1 MQLSHRCM
9 AGSAVFDEP
18 NLVSS
23 AGLVPVLVLAE
34 SAGLGMLAEQHLT
47 VPTDKG
53 ANAGWKVTSLVGG
66 MVAGADSIDGMR
78 LLRHGGMGR
87 LFARTYSPSTLGSFL
102 RSFRFGHVRQLDAV
116 AARFLAGL
124 AARSPL
130 LAGAGTVLVDVDD
143 TIIEVHGYAKQGAGF
158 GYSKVRGLNA
168 LLATAASAESAPVVV
183 AQRLRRGAANS
194 ARGAERL
201 VADALKTLWLG

>member
-66 MVAGADSIDGMR
+66 MVAGRTRSMACGCCGTAGWVGCSLGPIPP
-78 LLRHGGMGR
+78 RHW
-87 LFARTYSPSTLGSFL
+87 
-102 RSFRFGHVRQLDAV
+102 
-116 AARFLAGL
+116 ARFCVRSASATSGSWTLSPPGSWPGWRLGRRCWPALARCWSMSTTPSS
-124 AARSPL
+124 RSTATPRR
-130 LAGAGTVLVDVDD
+130 A
-143 TIIEVHGYAKQGAGF
+143 AGF
-158 GYSKVRGLNA
+158 GYLKVRGLNA

>member
-9 AGSAVFDEP
+9 TGSAVFDEP

-34 SAGLGMLAEQHLT
+34 SAGLRMLAEQHLT

-78 LLRHGGMGR
+78 LLRYGGMGR
-87 LFARTYSPSTLGSFL
+87 LFAGDLCPFDIGLVSAFVPLRPRPAAGRSRRQVLGRAGGS
-102 RSFRFGHVRQLDAV
+102 V
-116 AARFLAGL
+116 AAG
-124 AARSPL
+124 
-130 LAGAGTVLVDVDD
+130 G
-143 TIIEVHGYAKQGAGF
+143 
-158 GYSKVRGLNA
+158 
-168 LLATAASAESAPVVV
+168 
-183 AQRLRRGAANS
+183 RR
-194 ARGAERL
+194 
-201 VADALKTLWLG
+201 WH